1 MIELEKIPHIHEI
14 SNHGPYHGARE
25 KNTATFQARST
36 RQNKLVPSLE
46 EAIRRTGLKDGMTIS
61 FHHHF
66 RNGDH
71 IINTVV
77 DKLAEMGYK
86 NLTLAASSLAAVHA
100 PLIRHI
106 QNGVITHIETSGM
119 RGELA
124 EQVSRGLID
133 CPVVF
138 RSHGGRA
145 SAIRS
150 GDLHID
156 VAFLGAPSCDPYGNA
171 NGYSRDDED
180 GIACGS
186 LGYARTDA
194 TYADNVIVITNH
206 LVAYPNAP
214 WAIPEFEVDYVVMTD
229 DIGDP
234 KGIMSGATRY
244 TKDPKELL
252 IAKTAAN
259 VIEAAGYLYDGF
271 SMQMGSGGASLATA
285 RFLRQK
291 MIDQNIHCRFA
302 LGGITGQIAAM
313 HEEGLIDRILD
324 VQSFDLDAAK
334 SLKNNHFHHQISA
347 SYYAS
352 HMVAA
357 AVDQLATLAEQI
369 GVPVYKPAPGSRD
382 VVAVAREALEWART
396 QNGTVMIFDTAGRQE
411 VDEALIDELRQLHAF
426 LSPRE
431 TLLVAD
437 AATGQQAVNV
447 AQTFDR
453 AVNVTGIVLTKLD
466 GDARGGAALSMRSV
480 TGKPIKFSGEGEK
493 LDQFGPFVPGRM
505 ADRILGM
512 GDIVGLVEHAA
523 ARIDEEQAAKSMDRM
538 MSGKFDF
545 NDFLDQMKMM
555 QNLGPLE
562 GLLGL
567 LPGFGKIKKQLPE
580 GALDP
585 KRMKHMEAI
594 VLSMTAKERSNPN
607 LLNPSRRRRIAA
619 GCGRPLMEVNKLI
632 KNFSEMRKMMSG
644 KGKMGAMMK
653 QMASMKGKGGKMP
666 GLPGMGGGL
675 GGLKGLGGLGGG
687 LGGLFGGR
695 R

>member
-1 MIELEKIPHIHEI
+1 M
-14 SNHGPYHGARE
+14 
-25 KNTATFQARST
+25 
-36 RQNKLVPSLE
+36 
-46 EAIRRTGLKDGMTIS
+46 
-61 FHHHF
+61 
-66 RNGDH
+66 
-71 IINTVV
+71 
-77 DKLAEMGYK
+77 
-86 NLTLAASSLAAVHA
+86 
-100 PLIRHI
+100 
-106 QNGVITHIETSGM
+106 
-119 RGELA
+119 
-124 EQVSRGLID
+124 
-133 CPVVF
+133 
-138 RSHGGRA
+138 
-145 SAIRS
+145 
-150 GDLHID
+150 
-156 VAFLGAPSCDPYGNA
+156 
-171 NGYSRDDED
+171 
-180 GIACGS
+180 
-186 LGYARTDA
+186 
-194 TYADNVIVITNH
+194 
-206 LVAYPNAP
+206 
-214 WAIPEFEVDYVVMTD
+214 
-229 DIGDP
+229 
-234 KGIMSGATRY
+234 
-244 TKDPKELL
+244 
-252 IAKTAAN
+252 
-259 VIEAAGYLYDGF
+259 
-271 SMQMGSGGASLATA
+271 
-285 RFLRQK
+285 
-291 MIDQNIHCRFA
+291 
-302 LGGITGQIAAM
+302 
-313 HEEGLIDRILD
+313 
-324 VQSFDLDAAK
+324 
-334 SLKNNHFHHQISA
+334 
-347 SYYAS
+347 
-352 HMVAA
+352 
-357 AVDQLATLAEQI
+357 
-369 GVPVYKPAPGSRD
+369 PVYKPAPGSRD

-411 VDEALIDELRQLHAF
+411 VDEALIDELRHLHSF
-426 LSPRE
+426 LAPRE

-555 QNLGPLE
+555 QSLGPLE

-585 KRMKHMEAI
+585 RRMKHMEAI

-619 GCGRPLMEVNKLI
+619 GCGRPLMEVNK
-632 KNFSEMRKMMSG
+632 NFSEMRKMMSG

-653 QMASMKGKGGKMP
+653 QMASMKGKGGKVP
-666 GLPGMGGGL
+666 GFPGMGGGL